1 MPIIETQSEI
11 SAGIQNVETSIS
23 ASLSPTMA
31 LGGHVHPSTSIVAT
45 VSGSAFVSTENEV
58 ATTIVAFCNG
68 GLAPNPNIF
77 GVSDVETAI
86 TATLTPNRRIHAT
99 VHVETTIDADL
110 TEQISDAEVFEV
122 LIALDLLTPRPAG
135 GRMYGER
142 LIVDGTELE
151 VREWT
156 AQLKRDGF
164 IDINVELNNVAQ
176 RSLIN
181 RDSTV
186 SFEIGYANQPFTSFT
201 YKTLIDEGFI
211 NESTYQEKGD
221 DFDTFTFTG
230 LSAIHK
236 KLNRTPANG
245 LVVYDPNLV
254 DVDASDFRVIYDD
267 FGRAFT
273 QEILAIP
280 NLTMEKLMTEIY
292 VNRCDF
298 VSVKSTL
305 PVKKWKLSRVDF
317 PAGEPY
323 INAFNQRLGMYY
335 PAYDEVN
342 GTLWIKGTRVPY
354 PSGSPTPEAITASET
369 MDLQLATDQK
379 RVDVIELIYNLFTYE
394 YDYTSTRSE
403 NSAYE
408 TDNDGEK
415 VITTINRYIQEYYR
429 ESQPSLPIHEEPL
442 RTETTDI
449 RGDGWVME
457 SSTEKF
463 YYKGTNR
470 IARRKFMS
478 VPVPSSSPPYTPSV
492 NLALTEAENYYWK
505 VHPFKPSQI
514 YQQRRNL
521 WSYGLIAV
529 DTDNP
534 RADGSPF
541 LEALVDS
548 HRKANF
554 QGGMTITSG
563 PIRSEDEITHVISR
577 DAIETYLT
585 KRDHCAKITEK
596 SYTEQRVGDIGKSA
610 LVNDQRSLYVFLEE
624 SSNRNLDY
632 KEEMNIG
639 ELNPIEGAILARQIL
654 NYRKFRPNTI
664 VDEIDGLDA
673 QLIPGATRQIQ
684 KADGS
689 SIGIFEIGDV
699 TLRGNESGYYTRF
712 EGIQSA

>member
-1 MPIIETQSEI
+1 MPIIETQDDI
-11 SAGIQNVETSIS
+11 SLGVQTVETIIT
-23 ASLSPTMA
+23 ASLTPSRI
-31 LGGHVHPSTSIVAT
+31 LGSRSRVSTTIVAT
-45 VSGSAFVSTENEV
+45 ISGTVYVSAESDV
-58 ATTIVAFCNG
+58 ATTIVAVCNG
-68 GLAPNPNIF
+68 SIAGIPDVFGTSNI
-77 GVSDVETAI
+77 ETSI
-86 TATLTPNRRIHAT
+86 TSVLTPSIRVNGQSVIQ
-99 VHVETTIDADL
+99 TTIEASL
-110 TEQISDAEVFEV
+110 TEQLSDAEVFEV

-151 VREWT
+151 IREWT

-164 IDINVELNNVAQ
+164 VDINVELNNVDQ
-176 RSLIN
+176 RSLIT

-186 SFEIGYANQPFTSFT
+186 SFEIAWSNQPFNTWN

-211 NESTYQEKGD
+211 NESTYQEHAD
-221 DFDTFTFTG
+221 DLDTFTFTG
-230 LSAIHK
+230 LSAVHK
-236 KLNRTPANG
+236 KLNRTPSNG
-245 LVVYDPNLV
+245 LVIYDPKLV
-254 DVDASDFRVIYDD
+254 DVDESDFRVIYDD

-280 NLTMEKLMTEIY
+280 DLTMEKLMDEIFE
-292 VNRCDF
+292 NRCDF
-298 VSVKSTL
+298 LDVKSTL

-323 INAFNQRLGMYY
+323 IKAFNQRLGMYY
-335 PAYDEVN
+335 PAYDEVD

-354 PSGSPTPEAITASET
+354 PAGAPTPEAITASET

-394 YDYTSTRSE
+394 YDYTNTRQE
-403 NSAYE
+403 NSSYE

-415 VITTINRYIQEYYR
+415 VITTISRYIQEYYR

-478 VPVPSSSPPYTPSV
+478 VPVPSAVAPYTPSV

-563 PIRSEDEITHVISR
+563 PIRSEDEIVHVISK
-577 DAIETYLT
+577 DAIETYFT

-610 LVNDQRSLYVFLEE
+610 LINDQRSLYIFLEE
-624 SSNRNLDY
+624 NSDRSLDY

-639 ELNPIEGAILARQIL
+639 ELNPIEGAILARQVL
-654 NYRKFRPNTI
+654 NYRKFRPNEI
-664 VDEIDGLDA
+664 VDEIDGLDPH
-673 QLIPGATRQIQ
+673 LIPGATRQIQ
-684 KADGS
+684 NRDGTS
-689 SIGIFEIGDV
+689 LGVFEIGNV
-699 TLRGNESGYYTRF
+699 TLRGSENGYYTRF
-712 EGIQSA
+712 DGIQSA